1 MEEKEAIET
10 EVWVRPPIAKK
21 KSSLS
26 GLPLHLFGSIKSK
39 SSSKRTKSTKSSTSS
54 FSNFSIAHTIPDMPS
69 FIWRET
75 TDETEDEG
83 SMKDSERDDDKHSER
98 GPRMGSSPSTWLEQD
113 SQRGDPG
120 AGPSPTFEEEESW
133 LEEQLSLEQFSPT
146 ENEHERRFSQ
156 GTGLYSNTS
165 SIPSPRFTPSS
176 AGAQSLRWHQRYES
190 ASSARFSGVPGI
202 PAAPLSPLFPEGHE
216 WHQTLN
222 LGESRP
228 SSYVPEP
235 ESARIPIGLQ
245 LPSTIP
251 PPVTP
256 HMTPRGTPHI
266 TPHMTPRPTPRNSQ
280 SHIWHQRQGSE
291 NSVMQARIESIPQN
305 PASLYQGRTSEDSI
319 RWPSTPQSALQEEA
333 LRINQERFPPRLSS
347 RIFPPARKLTRSTPT
362 GQWSTIPTLLR
373 RPRNRARNLTTP
385 LLATKTSPTPT
396 TDRTKTITQG
406 YPQETHITTTIALT
420 AYATEAIGI
429 FDSEEEREGKQ
440 NKWITTGHV
449 LCIIITT
456 CELIIQEQFMSNFLF
471 CRKSGEGRSGY
482 KWIGSELLCIYSY
495 DCDDTPCIKSWLLFF

>member
-347 RIFPPARKLTRSTPT
+347 RIFPPRGSSRVPLPQDNGVRFQPYYAAPEIVPAISPRRFWQQKPLPRPPPIERKPLPKGILKKPTSLPQLPLPPMPPKPSESSTARRKEKENRTSGLPLDMFFAS
-362 GQWSTIPTLLR
+362 SS
-373 RPRNRARNLTTP
+373 PRA
-385 LLATKTSPTPT
+385 S
-396 TDRTKTITQG
+396 
-406 YPQETHITTTIALT
+406 
-420 AYATEAIGI
+420 
-429 FDSEEEREGKQ
+429 S
-440 NKWITTGHV
+440 
-449 LCIIITT
+449 
-456 CELIIQEQFMSNFLF
+456 SS
-471 CRKSGEGRSGY
+471 KSS
-482 KWIGSELLCIYSY
+482 L
-495 DCDDTPCIKSWLLFF
+495 